1 MQGICVVLARVYM
14 PEMSKAI
21 AERMCMQGF
30 QAAIADPGSVYHAL
44 LHNITQKDRED
55 SSHVPDREVSLHAGE
70 VEEQEFSYARW
81 LDAQIGDMPTA
92 LQIPT
97 ADSA

>member
-1 MQGICVVLARVYM
+1 M
-14 PEMSKAI
+14 
-21 AERMCMQGF
+21 
-30 QAAIADPGSVYHAL
+30 
-44 LHNITQKDRED
+44 
-55 SSHVPDREVSLHAGE
+55 PDREVSLHAGE